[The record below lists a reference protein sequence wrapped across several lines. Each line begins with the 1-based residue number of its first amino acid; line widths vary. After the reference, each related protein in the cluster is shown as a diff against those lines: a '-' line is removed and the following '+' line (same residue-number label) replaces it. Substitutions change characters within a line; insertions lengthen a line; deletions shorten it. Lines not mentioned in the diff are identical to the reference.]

1 MNEWIIPFKGR
12 YKSGAYDVNFLWQK
26 GSTYIMD
33 NHRAALWC
41 WLQNIS
47 DSKKYNLLHIDRHYD
62 TLYSQMDEWK
72 IVLPK
77 DLQNLSITD
86 YLQLDFNIPGTN
98 LRTPVIRWD
107 NYLSLFLELYPETI
121 DEVLFVTHME
131 GNNPPR
137 WQNITLVY
145 LWHLLKWDYLCEG
158 DWIVNIDIDYFFC
171 DAKKNKI
178 LMVSLKFIEVLF
190 GIIAAKINDKTIS
203 VLTISLS
210 PELCG
215 GWKPA
220 EEVCSKI
227 SEILNLPFSLP

>member
-12 YKSGAYDVNFLWQK
+12 NKSGAYNVNFLWHT

-41 WLQNIS
+41 WLQHIS
-47 DSKKYNLLHIDRHYD
+47 GSKKYNLIHIDRHYD
-62 TLYSQMDEWK
+62 TLYSQIEAWK
-72 IVLPK
+72 AALPK
-77 DLQNLSITD
+77 DLQSLSIND
-86 YLQLDFNIPGTN
+86 YLKLDYNIPDTN
-98 LRTPVIRWD
+98 LWSRVIRWD
-107 NYLSLFLELYPETI
+107 NYLSLFLELYPKNI

-137 WQNITLVY
+137 WQNMTPVY
-145 LWHLLKWDYLCEG
+145 LWNLLKWDYLYQGE
-158 DWIVNIDIDYFFC
+158 WIANIDIDYFFC
-171 DAKKNKI
+171 DGKENKVLAI
-178 LMVSLKFIEVLF
+178 SLKFIEDLF
-190 GIIAAKINDKTIS
+190 RVIAGKINDGTIS

-220 EEVCSKI
+220 EEICSKI